1 MSKDPKKIK
10 EIIDK
15 DLQKLYEDKE
25 IEVYIGLSD
34 EAIKEIILEYLRY
47 KEMSFSELIRK
58 LAGITGKDRARKLLG
73 ELIDENKVVYDPET
87 NKYKINDIESE

>member
-1 MSKDPKKIK
+1 MSEDPKKIK

-15 DLQKLYEDKE
+15 GLQKFYEDKE
-25 IEVYIGLSD
+25 VEVYVGLSD
-34 EAIKEIILEYLRY
+34 DTIKKIILEYLRY
-47 KEMSFSELIRK
+47 NEMSFSALIRK